1 MPAAAPW
8 RVLLSGD
15 TGAPDTLFCAQAP
28 REAPNYLDLVY
39 SGGSGW
45 GEQADADVRCDGKRL
60 HGECR
65 ILANKGQGG
74 VGQWAGVA
82 HAVLAKGAA
91 WAWYYRQHG
100 VLAEWSIAGYI
111 EAELAPTTAVE
122 REATKAYQQL
132 ATVYGFIAAPPG
144 GTSVP
149 SSNARGHRVFDGVA
163 LFPVLASEQLFE
175 INGTWAP
182 QVPDTFEFMPPDVA
196 VVRHARGIA
205 DMPNAV
211 LDEEPSLRITT
222 EHFLPCPAPRA
233 AGAAAGAAAAGPS
246 TRDVGVLDVHRCARM
261 RFSGRHWKLHAE
273 TLVSAFSVPVVAV
286 YAKEP
291 AGGVDGVDAA
301 EYMARTAVQLWY
313 GQKLQSWL
321 TEYGGAV
328 AGSDPAA
335 KAKAAKLVATKLAA
349 EQAAW
354 WLPRVQSA
362 YYGEKPDATWLAPA
376 SDDAVG
382 AAQYLTPP
390 ANFEVAVGVVADLDL
405 SKVTVASV
413 PPSSL
418 GKLKVFS
425 KACVPTTQC
434 STGDDTWAFAAL
446 ATPRRGKFE
455 AVKLFTDWSA
465 RTLGRD
471 AKKTA
476 DTYRSVPPLPT
487 AFHTLSFLGQLIAS
501 EAVLLGSLVAGDPG
515 HLTHVLTDAR
525 TGDVYAMTAAA
536 AQMAVRGLYLCS
548 EMQSVDG
555 GRYYAA
561 EPCFMFRAA
570 GTGPLVPAAPLVDAG
585 LAGKAPL
592 GKKLTLSTDIQALVK
607 DLPGKRGL
615 PTTWEPRVTTGDVT
629 VEAAPSADGATP
641 AAVCGDAWC
650 EFTAADMRQQHTLV
664 APRAAP
670 PAAGGAAA
678 PPAGD
683 AAAPP
688 AKKIG
693 LDLTHADLPVVT
705 IDGKATADEA
715 ASFLPGAPAALG
727 EAGAELTLITT
738 GATGATGLIVTE
750 ATPLATLALMPEG
763 RCYLQTVNADAS
775 AYVLALPRDGYFA
788 TPAGTPQIT
797 EAVFAVGSA
806 VAYTA
811 GYDPRAAVVVS
822 MPAALRGLEDKQSG
836 PLADGVLH
844 FGVPVA
850 VVPGA
855 GGVHVAARGG
865 GAGAPWLALA
875 VAAAVTL
882 LCAWALARRR

>member
-1 MPAAAPW
+1 
-8 RVLLSGD
+8 
-15 TGAPDTLFCAQAP
+15 
-28 REAPNYLDLVY
+28 
-39 SGGSGW
+39 
-45 GEQADADVRCDGKRL
+45 
-60 HGECR
+60 
-65 ILANKGQGG
+65 
-74 VGQWAGVA
+74 
-82 HAVLAKGAA
+82 
-91 WAWYYRQHG
+91 
-100 VLAEWSIAGYI
+100 
-111 EAELAPTTAVE
+111 
-122 REATKAYQQL
+122 
-132 ATVYGFIAAPPG
+132 
-144 GTSVP
+144 
-149 SSNARGHRVFDGVA
+149 
-163 LFPVLASEQLFE
+163 
-175 INGTWAP
+175 
-182 QVPDTFEFMPPDVA
+182 
-196 VVRHARGIA
+196 
-205 DMPNAV
+205 
-211 LDEEPSLRITT
+211 
-222 EHFLPCPAPRA
+222 
-233 AGAAAGAAAAGPS
+233 
-246 TRDVGVLDVHRCARM
+246 
-261 RFSGRHWKLHAE
+261 
-273 TLVSAFSVPVVAV
+273 
-286 YAKEP
+286 
-291 AGGVDGVDAA
+291 
-301 EYMARTAVQLWY
+301 
-313 GQKLQSWL
+313 
-321 TEYGGAV
+321 
-328 AGSDPAA
+328 
-335 KAKAAKLVATKLAA
+335 
-349 EQAAW
+349 
-354 WLPRVQSA
+354 
-362 YYGEKPDATWLAPA
+362 
-376 SDDAVG
+376 
-382 AAQYLTPP
+382 
-390 ANFEVAVGVVADLDL
+390 
-405 SKVTVASV
+405 
-413 PPSSL
+413 
-418 GKLKVFS
+418 
-425 KACVPTTQC
+425 
-434 STGDDTWAFAAL
+434 
-446 ATPRRGKFE
+446 
-455 AVKLFTDWSA
+455 
-465 RTLGRD
+465 
-471 AKKTA
+471 
-476 DTYRSVPPLPT
+476 
-487 AFHTLSFLGQLIAS
+487 
-501 EAVLLGSLVAGDPG
+501 
-515 HLTHVLTDAR
+515 
-525 TGDVYAMTAAA
+525 
-536 AQMAVRGLYLCS
+536 
-548 EMQSVDG
+548 
-555 GRYYAA
+555 
-561 EPCFMFRAA
+561 MFRAA